1 VSWYTCYSSTLG
13 TTGTLN
19 SMLPPKSH
27 RKHVSKPLYLEHLCS
42 QYHFFWFGWTSYPSI
57 PLWSPLMAGGLMGLS
72 IFLIFLSLIN
82 YTVDAYLFAA
92 ASALAAST
100 VSRSIFGAV
109 FPLFARQMF
118 ETLNP
123 RWASTI
129 LGFVAITMIP
139 IPIVLRR
146 YGPYLRSRSRF
157 APSEPPAKVATS
169 SV

>member
-1 VSWYTCYSSTLG
+1 
-13 TTGTLN
+13 
-19 SMLPPKSH
+19 
-27 RKHVSKPLYLEHLCS
+27 
-42 QYHFFWFGWTSYPSI
+42 
-57 PLWSPLMAGGLMGLS
+57 MGFS

-118 ETLNP
+118 ESLNP
-123 RWASTI
+123 RWASTL
-129 LGFVAITMIP
+129 LGFVAVAMIP

-146 YGPYLRSRSRF
+146 YGPYLRSKSRF
-157 APSEPPAKVATS
+157 APSLPPVKVTNSA
-169 SV
+169 V